1 MLRYEKTAPSLRV
14 GKLMSRFG
22 VAQRLFGI
30 TKLRFTRLAPKGISF
45 GHRAHLYANAGY
57 SHSVNGPWEAT
68 CGEKHAF

>member
-45 GHRAHLYANAGY
+45 GH
-57 SHSVNGPWEAT
+57 
-68 CGEKHAF
+68 